1 MALGNWIWAA
11 LWLKKGE
18 MQLFLLELRDSEEAT
33 KQIQTRIAQWN
44 KNNDKTK
51 RSKEEQQHIKN
62 MQKNS
67 KQKHA
72 MVQNMEPKTEI
83 VVELCGVPWSHRGDR
98 VFPKTC
104 ALLRRQHF
112 RDNTPGESRGFAAD
126 LFGL

>member
-1 MALGNWIWAA
+1 MTKPDEV
-11 LWLKKGE
+11 KKIN
-18 MQLFLLELRDSEEAT
+18 T
-33 KQIQTRIAQWN
+33 
-44 KNNDKTK
+44 
-51 RSKEEQQHIKN
+51 KN

-67 KQKHA
+67 TQKHA

-83 VVELCGVPWSHRGDR
+83 VVEPCGLPWSHRGDR

-112 RDNTPGESRGFAAD
+112 RENTPGESRGFAAH